1 MFDIKTTA
9 QELDQLLHDIVV
21 KQGMFVP
28 VKKTLIR
35 YKNYALVKNQD
46 GDWIVM
52 LLVNDRKIHIA
63 TVFLKVS
70 AFAVCKLHEQR
81 KSAKIDD
88 IKSDDNIF
96 RKNYINSVYYKK
108 TAQVSTINAT
118 KDNALWRYEIAAAEA
133 KSAKERIDRSFYSS
147 LV

>member
-28 VKKTLIR
+28 VKKTLLR

-52 LLVNDRKIHIA
+52 LLVNGRKIHIA
-63 TVFLKVS
+63 TVFLKVT
-70 AFAVCKLHEQR
+70 AFAVCKLHEQKKTAR
-81 KSAKIDD
+81 LDEVKNDD
-88 IKSDDNIF
+88 EIF

-108 TAQVSTINAT
+108 TVQTSTVNET
-118 KDNALWRYEIAAAEA
+118 RDNALWRYEIASAEA
-133 KSAKERIDRSFYSS
+133 KGAKERIDRAFYSS